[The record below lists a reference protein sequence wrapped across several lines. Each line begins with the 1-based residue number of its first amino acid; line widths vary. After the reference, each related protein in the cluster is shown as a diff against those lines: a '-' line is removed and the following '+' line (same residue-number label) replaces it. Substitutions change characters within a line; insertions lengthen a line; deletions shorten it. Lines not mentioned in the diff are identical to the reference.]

1 MISSCV
7 GRNLAAMELQIILAS
22 VMRRYE
28 LALGDESKPVS
39 LNECCL
45 NIDQIK
51 TNPMLQM
58 VISEGF
64 LRKPLSVDLSIKRR
78 DI

>member
-7 GRNLAAMELQIILAS
+7 GRNLAAMELSIILAS

-28 LALGDESKPVS
+28 MALNEEKPVS
-39 LNECCL
+39 VNECGK
-45 NIDQIK
+45 NIDQI
-51 TNPMLQM
+51 NLVPMQDM

-64 LRKPLSVDLSIKRR
+64 LRKPLSVNLSIKRR

>member
-45 NIDQIK
+45 NID
-51 TNPMLQM
+51 
-58 VISEGF
+58 
-64 LRKPLSVDLSIKRR
+64 
-78 DI
+78 